1 VRAITNVPG
10 GMWAQDRKN
19 DSLLMATH
27 HERVGI
33 RGMAPGGKEEHELG
47 WFGWSI
53 LRGMTPDGHK
63 IVFEEEGNGGGANYS
78 VYVRDTDGS
87 PPAHIGEGTCL
98 GISPDGKWV
107 AVRLPK
113 GGPLNLI
120 PTGAG
125 EARQLTHDSVTYDEV
140 QWMSDGKHLLAD
152 GLEPGH
158 GKRDYLI
165 DLATGDSKAIT
176 PEGVAG
182 VLISPDGTKVV
193 VFDKDGK
200 LAIWAFD
207 GSGMHPVPALDA
219 TYYPRRWSPDGASIY
234 VASSKAQDKTARVYE
249 VNLASGKM
257 QLWKTFGQNEAGLGG
272 TGAPRFRLTAA
283 DMPTFTLPRSRRRT

>member
-1 VRAITNVPG
+1 
-10 GMWAQDRKN
+10 MWAQDRKN

-87 PPAHIGEGTCL
+87 PPAHIGKGACL

-158 GKRDYLI
+158 GKRDYMI

-272 TGAPRFRLTAA
+272 TGAPLFSTDGSGYAYVYG
-283 DMPTFTLPRSRRRT
+283 TTLSEAHVVTGLK